1 MKDKNFRGFLPLEN
15 RKRLV
20 FLSLGMLFLFSLLL
34 IQFYRIQIIEGE
46 KWSKK
51 ARAQHQLT
59 VIEPYKRGTFYSNTA
74 IKEAHLEPPLAFVAD
89 VSKFHLYADVTVFS
103 PELKK
108 EVFERISKT
117 LSLGKGEQKHL
128 QDQLQTKSRGRKLIP
143 WLASEK
149 RKEIEVWWFPFAR
162 KHKIPRN
169 ALFFVQDFKR
179 SYPYGKMLGQIL
191 HTVRED
197 RDPVTHD
204 HIPTGG
210 LELVMNSYLKGHEGR
225 RILLRSPRNSLDVGS
240 VIKQPEDGAD
250 VYLTI
255 NHYLQAISEEEI
267 AKAVKNANAK
277 SGWAIMMDP
286 YSGEILSWAQY
297 PEFDLS
303 KCRSFFNNPKLQEET
318 KCKGITD
325 PFEPG
330 SIFKPI
336 TMLICLKA
344 NEELKKRG
352 EAPLFSPEEK
362 VATSNGYFPGRSK
375 PIHDTRLHKYLN
387 MNMALQK
394 SSNIYMARMIQ
405 RVIERL
411 GDRWYRDCLAND
423 FGFGTKTGV
432 ELASE
437 TPGVLPSPGKKN
449 SNGTMEWSKPTPYS
463 ISFGHNILVNSLQM
477 VKAYA
482 SIANGGYQV
491 KPTLVRKIVKKHR
504 DGKEEV
510 LLDNTNLSEKKKN
523 FIFSKS
529 ALDEIR
535 KAIMYVTKPGGG
547 AAKGDIFGY
556 TEVGKTGTAEK
567 IVGGVY
573 SKKDHISTFIG
584 WAPAES
590 PRFVLMIVI
599 DEPESKFIPGIGKN
613 QYGGNC
619 AAPAFALIGK
629 RTLEYLGVPQDDPF
643 GYPQGDPRRDPDKAV
658 WLKESKALGEL
669 YQKWNSS

>member
-1 MKDKNFRGFLPLEN
+1 MTNKDLRGFLPLEN

-20 FLSLGMLFLFSLLL
+20 FLSLGVLFLFSLLL

-51 ARAQHQLT
+51 ARGQHQL
-59 VIEPYKRGTFYSNTA
+59 VLVEPYKRGTFYSNTT
-74 IKEAHLEPPLAFVAD
+74 IKEGHLEPPLAFIAD
-89 VSKFHLYADVTVFS
+89 VPKFHLYADVTAFS
-103 PELKK
+103 DELKLDLLEK
-108 EVFERISKT
+108 ISKT
-117 LSLGKGEQKHL
+117 LSLDKEKRKYL
-128 QDQLQTKSRGRKLIP
+128 QAQLKTTSRGRKLIP
-143 WLASEK
+143 WLSQEK
-149 RKEIEVWWFPFAR
+149 RKEIEVWWFPLAR

-169 ALFFVQDFKR
+169 SLFFVQDFKR
-179 SYPYGKMLGQIL
+179 SYPYGDMLGQIL

-225 RILLRSPRNSLDVGS
+225 RVLLRSPRNSLDVGS
-240 VIKQPEDGAD
+240 IIKAPEDGAD
-250 VYLTI
+250 IYLTI

-267 AKAVKNANAK
+267 ASAVKNANAK

-286 YSGEILSWAQY
+286 YNGQILAWAQY
-297 PEFDLS
+297 PGFDLNRC
-303 KCRSFFNNPKLQEET
+303 KDFFNSPKLQEET

-352 EAPLFSPEEK
+352 EPPLFSPQEK
-362 VATSNGYFPGRSK
+362 IATANGYFPGRSK
-375 PIHDTRLHKYLN
+375 PIHDTRLHRYLN
-387 MNMALQK
+387 MNMAIQK
-394 SSNIYMARMIQ
+394 SSNIYMARMVQ

-423 FGFGTKTGV
+423 FHFGMKTGV

-437 TPGVLPSPGKKN
+437 SAGLLPSPGKKN
-449 SNGTMEWSKPTPYS
+449 DNGTLEWSKPTPYS

-482 SIANGGYQV
+482 SIANGGYLI
-491 KPTLVRKIVKKHR
+491 KPTLIRKIVKKKR
-504 DGKEEV
+504 NGQEETV
-510 LLDNTNLSEKKKN
+510 LDNTVSQEKKVL
-523 FIFSKS
+523 FSKS
-529 ALDEIR
+529 SVEEIR
-535 KAIMYVTKPGGG
+535 RAMMYVTKPGGG
-547 AAKGDIFGY
+547 ATKGDISGY

-584 WAPAES
+584 WAPAEK

-599 DEPESKFIPGIGKN
+599 DEPESRFIPGIGKN

-619 AAPAFALIGK
+619 AAPAFRLIGK
-629 RTLEYLGVPQDDPF
+629 RSLEYLGVPQDDPY
-643 GYPQGDPRRDPDKAV
+643 GYPQGDPRRDSEKAV
-658 WLKESKALGEL
+658 WLKEAKALGEL
-669 YQKWNSS
+669 YQTWNGP